1 MRVMAAA
8 QALEPREACALGLID
23 EVCDEA
29 QPLGERVARFVAP
42 FVERP
47 PHVVR
52 AIKLLANAHRRAA
65 VQAMRDA
72 ERDAFAA
79 TWTAPEHWA
88 LAQKFLDRRRP
99 EAPGAST

>member
-1 MRVMAAA
+1 MGAREGKGGGAKSLYLHLRPVLAPGARL
-8 QALEPREACALGLID
+8 LEGGGGLED
-23 EVCDEA
+23 
-29 QPLGERVARFVAP
+29 GEI
-42 FVERP
+42 VERP

-52 AIKLLANAHRRAA
+52 AIKQLANAHRRAA

-88 LAQKFLDRRRP
+88 LAQEFLDRRRP